1 MRVGRQSSGGFGH
14 SNRPGSRALVG
25 SRFVSASPLVCPRCG
40 AEMRVIAFITEPKVI
55 KRIVDYLRQRERP
68 ARPPPRRGPPVVGQ
82 AVASP
87 V

>member
-1 MRVGRQSSGGFGH
+1 MR
-14 SNRPGSRALVG
+14 A
-25 SRFVSASPLVCPRCG
+25 
-40 AEMRVIAFITEPKVI
+40 IAFITEPKVI
-55 KRIVDYLRQRERP
+55 KRIVGHLRRRERP

>member
-1 MRVGRQSSGGFGH
+1 
-14 SNRPGSRALVG
+14 
-25 SRFVSASPLVCPRCG
+25 
-40 AEMRVIAFITEPKVI
+40 MRVIAFITEPKVI
-55 KRIVDYLRQRERP
+55 KRIVDHLRQRERP